1 MLIKIITNTLKK
13 VLCSDDTNTKQ
24 IYKKCCTGKNTGI
37 ILTRTGLHELLL
49 NFVSAEFFVTLEMAS
64 TC

>member
-1 MLIKIITNTLKK
+1 MLIKIISHPLKK
-13 VLCSDDTNTKQ
+13 VLCSDDNNTKQ

-37 ILTRTGLHELLL
+37 ILTRTGLHGLLL
-49 NFVSAEFFVTLEMAS
+49 NFVSAESSVTLEMAS

>member
-1 MLIKIITNTLKK
+1 MLIKIITNALKK
-13 VLCSDDTNTKQ
+13 VLCSDDNSTKQ

-37 ILTRTGLHELLL
+37 ILTRTGLHGLLL